1 VAGAIS
7 TVKAPYQ
14 PTHSTGAL
22 HAILNVKVSAQR
34 TPELS
39 ARIAETLLDLTTRV
53 LGKRR
58 DLTAV
63 VITFV
68 DPADWYVAGRSLADL
83 KQSSFYFDVKV
94 VDETNT
100 KAEKARY
107 ITEAFAAF
115 EGLLGALHP
124 ESYVYVQ
131 DVRATAYGLAAARRN
146 TATSTP
152 SNKQAIHQK
161 LPRSTDM
168 TTMTTT
174 NNPLPT

>member
-1 VAGAIS
+1 M
-7 TVKAPYQ
+7 P
-14 PTHSTGAL
+14 
-22 HAILNVKVSAQR
+22 ILNVKVSAQR

-83 KQSSFYFDVKV
+83 KQSSFYFDVKE

-131 DVRATAYGLAAARRN
+131 DVRATAYGFGGRTQEYR
-146 TATSTP
+146 
-152 SNKQAIHQK
+152 HQH
-161 LPRSTDM
+161 PEQ
-168 TTMTTT
+168 
-174 NNPLPT
+174 